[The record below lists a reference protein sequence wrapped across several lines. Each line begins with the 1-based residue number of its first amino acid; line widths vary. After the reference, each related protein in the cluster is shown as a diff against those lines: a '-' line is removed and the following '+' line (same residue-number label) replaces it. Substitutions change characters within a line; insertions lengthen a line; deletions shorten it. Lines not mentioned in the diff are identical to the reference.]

1 MTYKSFLRSFKI
13 KVKLEAS
20 LKTNSYSSVLP
31 LTLCLSMAL
40 RRNSPLFAY
49 LSFLQL
55 EAIIPNFSVMAE
67 SSILVFYPDNAVAG
81 KLWLIYRQAG
91 T

>member
-1 MTYKSFLRSFKI
+1 
-13 KVKLEAS
+13 
-20 LKTNSYSSVLP
+20 
-31 LTLCLSMAL
+31 MAL

-67 SSILVFYPDNAVAG
+67 SSILVFYPDNAVSG
-81 KLWLIYRQAG
+81 KL
-91 T
+91 